1 MSMVRQGRSPRD
13 KFFRRTEGSD
23 TTETD
28 GSGRYFCPRVMKER
42 FTRCETIMSNENPG
56 VFNFIHTMELTLAL
70 SQKHCLDTQRNS
82 LLRASKNHK

>member
-28 GSGRYFCPRVMKER
+28 GSGRYMYFCQRVMKER
-42 FTRCETIMSNENPG
+42 FMRYETIMSILSRAETLNTY
-56 VFNFIHTMELTLAL
+56 IH
-70 SQKHCLDTQRNS
+70 
-82 LLRASKNHK
+82 AS